1 MRKGD
6 LGSPELPFHAWGVE
20 PTLGFEPRTCCLRI
34 ARTCGTTG
42 SHSDRWRV
50 SLCLSSTRAAVS
62 METSQVTRGFAD
74 YRPRTRSMPARIVS
88 SFAWPIL
95 PTGSADRERSSVTI
109 CDTFTTESRGR
120 PDSRAERR
128 TLPGV
133 CATSD
138 RWSRPRTP
146 PSRSDCGSG
155 GRPAR
160 RPPVADSLALTP
172 LVRADPSSSRRPPR
186 ALASLYRAQMNN
198 DAPRPG
204 RLALRGCRLT
214 RAGGTSAVGD
224 LT

>member
-1 MRKGD
+1 MVERDQLASVFVRGCCHRVCV
-6 LGSPELPFHAWGVE
+6 GVSSGVRRGGRCPPTARIVAFHAQDVE
-20 PTLGFEPRTCCLRI
+20 PALGFEPRTCCLRI
-34 ARTCGTTG
+34 AKTCGTTG

-128 TLPGV
+128 TLRVSVPPQIAGHDHAHHRRDPTAVQGV
-133 CATSD
+133 ALHD
-138 RWSRPRTP
+138 DH
-146 PSRSDCGSG
+146 RSPIAWC
-155 GRPAR
+155 
-160 RPPVADSLALTP
+160 
-172 LVRADPSSSRRPPR
+172 
-186 ALASLYRAQMNN
+186 
-198 DAPRPG
+198 
-204 RLALRGCRLT
+204 
-214 RAGGTSAVGD
+214 
-224 LT
+224 